1 MHDVIRLEL
10 EKWGLPAAEA
20 QAYLALIRNGSLGA
34 SGIASA
40 IGMPRT
46 SVYPVLES
54 LLQKGLV
61 EAGAGVGSRYTAIRP
76 KEALPSL
83 MVREREELL
92 QRDRIT
98 ANLIKQL
105 EALAQPSEANGDI
118 ELVQVFKDP
127 RIAAERF
134 ERLQLEANEQVDC
147 FIKYPIFNPQY
158 TNPTQQKAMR
168 RGVRYRG
175 LYERAILDA
184 PEIKPY
190 LSRWVA
196 AGEEARVH
204 DGELPHKLAIFDRQ
218 NILLPLV
225 TPGGQT
231 KTLFVRHPQLA
242 LSLGAYFESLWEKA
256 EAITPAMAKQGE
268 AGGGRK
274 RPRDRTSDRAAAASK
289 SRVAPLLG
297 GAVAKETAHNGSSE
311 K

>member
-1 MHDVIRLEL
+1 MHDVIRIEL

-20 QAYLALIRNGSLGA
+20 QAYLALIRNGSLAA

-40 IGMPRT
+40 IGTPRT

-76 KEALPSL
+76 KEALPSF

-118 ELVQVFKDP
+118 EQIQVIRDP
-127 RIAAERF
+127 RVATDRF
-134 ERLQLEANEQVDC
+134 ERLQLEAEREIDLFV
-147 FIKYPIFNPQY
+147 KYPIFNVHEG
-158 TNPTQQKAMR
+158 NPGLSKAVA
-168 RGVRYRG
+168 RGVRYRTV
-175 LYERAILDA
+175 YEQAILDA

-190 LSRWVA
+190 LATWIEV
-196 AGEEARVH
+196 GEEARAY

-225 TPGGQT
+225 TPGRAAR
-231 KTLFVRHPQLA
+231 TLCIRHPQLGA
-242 LSLGAYFESLWEKA
+242 SLRLLFDSFWNASKPLANPREKKISRSRRKNGTSSNQISSLVPPTA
-256 EAITPAMAKQGE
+256 V
-268 AGGGRK
+268 
-274 RPRDRTSDRAAAASK
+274 DRAASGQ
-289 SRVAPLLG
+289 SGTP
-297 GAVAKETAHNGSSE
+297 
-311 K
+311 